1 MRSSA
6 HADLIASSDAAKRM
20 ARCAKVWRPNGEDYG
35 DRRMMPT
42 DQALGRPLS
51 YAQNMEDYHLDVAF
65 GGAPQGRY
73 IDIGGGHPVAGSVS
87 FWFYQ
92 RGWSGIVV
100 EPQPALAALHRRLR
114 PRDTLVEA
122 VIGRSSGETDFFK
135 IDRLHGLSTTVRANA
150 EAAGVHGVGFETVTL
165 PSISLAEL
173 CRTHAIDSID
183 FLKIDVEGAERDV
196 LEGADWSR
204 WRPRIVVV
212 EAVTPLTNAPAWSD
226 WEPLLLENN
235 YRFALF
241 DTLNRFYVAAE
252 CADILERMPHDRAP
266 WDVVTHMYEIGRAPE
281 NSNHPDFA
289 LAEELARGF
298 WASLPLLDDKTLA
311 MLLARARD
319 CKGAER
325 QALDEYV
332 RSEAFL
338 AALGRIACTYDGG
351 HVP

>member
-1 MRSSA
+1 
-6 HADLIASSDAAKRM
+6 
-20 ARCAKVWRPNGEDYG
+20 
-35 DRRMMPT
+35 MMPS

-51 YAQNMEDYHLDVAF
+51 YAQNMEDYHLDLAF
-65 GGAPQGRY
+65 GGARQGRY

-100 EPQPALAALHRRLR
+100 EPQPELAALHRRLR

-122 VIGRSSGETDFFK
+122 VIGRTSGETEFFRV
-135 IDRLHGLSTTVRANA
+135 DRLHGLSTTVRGYA
-150 EAAGVHGVGFETVTL
+150 EAAGQHGVGFEAMKL
-165 PSISLAEL
+165 ASISLAEL
-173 CRTHAIDSID
+173 CRAHAIDRVD

-196 LEGADWSR
+196 LEGADWSKC
-204 WRPRIVVV
+204 RPRIVVL
-212 EAVTPLTNAPAWSD
+212 EAVTPLTNTPAWSD
-226 WEPLLLENN
+226 WEPLLLKQD
-235 YRFALF
+235 YRFMLF

-252 CADILERMPHDRAP
+252 CANVLKRMPRERAP
-266 WDVVTHMYEIGRAPE
+266 WDLVTHMYEIGRAPE

-289 LAEELARGF
+289 LAQELARGF
-298 WASLPLLDDKTLA
+298 WASLPLLDDQTLA
-311 MLLARARD
+311 MVLARARD
-319 CKGAER
+319 CKGPEREALAE
-325 QALDEYV
+325 LV

>member
-1 MRSSA
+1 
-6 HADLIASSDAAKRM
+6 M
-20 ARCAKVWRPNGEDYG
+20 AICAKVWRPNGDDYG

-65 GGAPQGRY
+65 GGARQGRY
-73 IDIGGGHPVAGSVS
+73 VDIGGGHPVAGSVS

-135 IDRLHGLSTTVRANA
+135 IDRLHGLSTTVRVNA
-150 EAAGVHGVGFETVTL
+150 EAAGVHGVGFETMKL
-165 PSISLAEL
+165 PSISLADL
-173 CRTHAIDSID
+173 CRTHEIDKVD

-196 LEGADWSR
+196 LEGADWSTY
-204 WRPRIVVV
+204 RPRIVML
-212 EAVTPLTNAPAWSD
+212 EAVTPLANAPAWSD

-235 YRFALF
+235 YQFALF

-252 CADILERMPHDRAP
+252 CADILERVPRERAP
-266 WDVVTHMYEIGRAPE
+266 WDAVTHMYEIGRAPE
-281 NSNHPDFA
+281 NASHPDFA

-298 WASLPLLDDKTLA
+298 WASLPLLDDQTLA
-311 MLLARARD
+311 LLLARARG
-319 CKGAER
+319 CNEAER

-351 HVP
+351 HIP

>member
-1 MRSSA
+1 
-6 HADLIASSDAAKRM
+6 
-20 ARCAKVWRPNGEDYG
+20 
-35 DRRMMPT
+35 MMPS

-51 YAQNMEDYHLDVAF
+51 CAQNMEDYHLDVAL
-65 GGAPQGRY
+65 GGARQGRY

-100 EPQPALAALHRRLR
+100 EPQPDLAALHRRLR

-122 VIGRSSGETDFFK
+122 VIGCTSGDVDFFK
-135 IDRLHGLSTTVRANA
+135 IDRLHGLSTTVRGNA
-150 EAAGVHGVGFETVTL
+150 EAARRHGVGFDTMKL
-165 PSISLAEL
+165 RSISLADL
-173 CRTHAIDSID
+173 CRAHDIASVD

-196 LEGADWSR
+196 LEGADWSAC
-204 WRPRIVVV
+204 RPRIVVL
-212 EAVTPLTNAPAWSD
+212 EAVTPLSNAPAWSD
-226 WEPLLLENN
+226 WEPLLLSQN

-252 CADILERMPHDRAP
+252 CSDILERMPRERAP
-266 WDVVTHMYEIGRAPE
+266 WDAVTHMYEIGRAPE
-281 NSNHPDFA
+281 NPNHPDFV

-298 WASLPLLDDKTLA
+298 WASLPLLDEQTLV
-311 MLLARARD
+311 MLLARARE
-319 CKGAER
+319 CKGAEH
-325 QALDEYV
+325 QALHECV

-351 HVP
+351 HIP

>member
-1 MRSSA
+1 MS
-6 HADLIASSDAAKRM
+6 
-20 ARCAKVWRPNGEDYG
+20 
-35 DRRMMPT
+35 T
-42 DQALGRPLS
+42 DQPSGRPLS

-65 GGAPQGRY
+65 GGARQGRY

-100 EPQPALAALHRRLR
+100 EPQPDLAALHRRLR

-122 VIGRSSGETDFFK
+122 VIGSRSGETEFFR
-135 IDRLHGLSTTVRANA
+135 IDRLHGLSTTIRGNA
-150 EAAGVHGVGFETVTL
+150 DAAGQHGVGFETMML
-165 PSISLAEL
+165 PSISLSDL
-173 CRTHAIDSID
+173 CRTYGIETVD

-196 LEGADWSR
+196 LAGADWSTC
-204 WRPRIVVV
+204 RPRIVLL

-226 WEPLLLENN
+226 WEPLLLSQD
-235 YRFALF
+235 YQFVLF

-252 CADILERMPHDRAP
+252 CADVLKRMPRERAP
-266 WDVVTHMYEIGRAPE
+266 WDLVTHMYEIGRAPE
-281 NSNHPDFA
+281 SSSHPDFA

-298 WASLPLLDDKTLA
+298 WASLPLLDEQTLA
-311 MLLARARD
+311 TLLARARD
-319 CKGAER
+319 CKGPER

>member
-1 MRSSA
+1 MAICGKVGRLSSE
-6 HADLIASSDAAKRM
+6 
-20 ARCAKVWRPNGEDYG
+20 PYG
-35 DRRMMPT
+35 DRHMMPT
-42 DQALGRPLS
+42 VKAFGRPLS

-65 GGAPQGRY
+65 AGSGQGRY
-73 IDIGGGHPVAGSVS
+73 IDIGGGHPVAGSAS

-100 EPQPALAALHRRLR
+100 EPQPDLAALHRRVR

-122 VIGRSSGETDFFK
+122 IIGRRSGETEFFK
-135 IDRLHGLSTTVRANA
+135 IDRLHGLSTTVRSNA
-150 EAAGVHGVGFETVTL
+150 EAADVHGVGFETMKVT
-165 PSISLAEL
+165 SISLADL
-173 CRTHAIDSID
+173 CRTYQIDKVD

-196 LEGADWSR
+196 LEGADWSKC
-204 WRPRIVVV
+204 RPRIVVL
-212 EAVTPLTNAPAWSD
+212 EAVTPLSNTPAWSD
-226 WEPLLLENN
+226 WEPLLLEQD
-235 YRFALF
+235 YQFVLF

-252 CADILERMPHDRAP
+252 CADVLERMPRERAP
-266 WDVVTHMYEIGRAPE
+266 WDLVTHMYEIGRAPE

-298 WASLPLLDDKTLA
+298 WASLPLLDEQTLA

-319 CKGAER
+319 YNGAER
-325 QALDEYV
+325 EALAQLV

-351 HVP
+351 HIP

>member
-1 MRSSA
+1 
-6 HADLIASSDAAKRM
+6 M
-20 ARCAKVWRPNGEDYG
+20 AMCAKVWRPSGEAHG
-35 DRRMMPT
+35 DWRMMST
-42 DQALGRPLS
+42 DQPSGRPLS

-65 GGAPQGRY
+65 GGARQGRY

-100 EPQPALAALHRRLR
+100 EPQSDLAALHRRLR

-122 VIGRSSGETDFFK
+122 VIGSRSGETEFFR
-135 IDRLHGLSTTVRANA
+135 IDRLHGLSTTIRGNA
-150 EAAGVHGVGFETVTL
+150 EAAGQHGVGFETMML
-165 PSISLAEL
+165 PSISLSDL
-173 CRTHAIDSID
+173 CRTYGIETVD

-196 LEGADWSR
+196 LAGADWSTC
-204 WRPRIVVV
+204 RPRIVLL

-226 WEPLLLENN
+226 WEPLLLSQD
-235 YRFALF
+235 YQFVLF

-252 CADILERMPHDRAP
+252 CADVLKRMPRERAP
-266 WDVVTHMYEIGRAPE
+266 WDLVTHMYEIGRAPE
-281 NSNHPDFA
+281 SSSHPDFA

-298 WASLPLLDDKTLA
+298 WASLPLLDEQTLA
-311 MLLARARD
+311 TILARARD
-319 CKGAER
+319 CKGPER

>member
-1 MRSSA
+1 MASKRE
-6 HADLIASSDAAKRM
+6 DL
-20 ARCAKVWRPNGEDYG
+20 G

-65 GGAPQGRY
+65 GETRQGRY

-92 RGWSGIVV
+92 RGWSGIVI
-100 EPQPALAALHRRLR
+100 EPQPDLAALHRRLR

-122 VIGRSSGETDFFK
+122 VIGRTSGDTEFFR
-135 IDRLHGLSTTVRANA
+135 IDRLHGLSTTIRGNA
-150 EAAGVHGVGFETVTL
+150 EAARQHGVSFETMTL
-165 PSISLAEL
+165 PSISLADL
-173 CRTHAIDSID
+173 CRTYGIETVD

-196 LEGADWSR
+196 LEGADWSTC
-204 WRPRIVVV
+204 RPRIVLL
-212 EAVTPLTNAPAWSD
+212 EAVSPLTNAPAWSD
-226 WEPLLLENN
+226 WEPLLLNQD
-235 YRFALF
+235 YQFVLF

-252 CADILERMPHDRAP
+252 CADVLKRMPRERAP
-266 WDVVTHMYEIGRAPE
+266 WDLATHMYEIGRAPE
-281 NSNHPDFA
+281 NSSHPDFA
-289 LAEELARGF
+289 LAQELARGF
-298 WASLPLLDDKTLA
+298 WASLPLLDDQTLA

-325 QALDEYV
+325 EALDEYV